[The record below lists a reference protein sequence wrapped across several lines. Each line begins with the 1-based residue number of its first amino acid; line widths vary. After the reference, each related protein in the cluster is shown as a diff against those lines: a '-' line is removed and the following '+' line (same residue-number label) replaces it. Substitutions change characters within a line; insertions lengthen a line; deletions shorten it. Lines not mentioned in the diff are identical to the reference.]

1 MQVIYLF
8 KLNHKN
14 FLFNDE
20 KILEIIE
27 DILTKVLKK
36 DLGKKV
42 LLMNKTKCYYDHK
55 KMVINLF

>member
-14 FLFNDE
+14 FLFSDE

-36 DLGKKV
+36 LV
-42 LLMNKTKCYYDHK
+42 QHK
-55 KMVINLF
+55 IDKGFDN